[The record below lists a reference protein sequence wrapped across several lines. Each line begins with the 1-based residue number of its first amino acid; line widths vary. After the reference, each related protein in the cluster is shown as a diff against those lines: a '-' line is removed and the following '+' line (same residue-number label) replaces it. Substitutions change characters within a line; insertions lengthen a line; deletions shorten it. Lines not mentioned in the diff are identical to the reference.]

1 MGDRSATQSETCGR
15 GLGGVGDP
23 RPTRETQMKGEAVMQ
38 SDLRLSRGGKGDDK
52 KAAGRDELPELYQ
65 VVIECRD
72 EGEQRELFERL
83 RGEGRR
89 VRLMVL

>member
-1 MGDRSATQSETCGR
+1 MSDGR
-15 GLGGVGDP
+15 AKEVRRDVGGRLRQVAA
-23 RPTRETQMKGEAVMQ
+23 REQGP
-38 SDLRLSRGGKGDDK
+38 
-52 KAAGRDELPELYQ
+52 PEVFQ

-72 EGEQRELFERL
+72 EAEQRELFERM